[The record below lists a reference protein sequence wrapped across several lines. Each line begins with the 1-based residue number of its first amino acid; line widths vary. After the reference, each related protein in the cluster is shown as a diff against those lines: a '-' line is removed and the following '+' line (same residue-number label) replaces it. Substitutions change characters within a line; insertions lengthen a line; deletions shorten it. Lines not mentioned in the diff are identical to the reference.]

1 LFKYHAIK
9 EKEDVRIMKDKHL
22 TTDQGVPV
30 SDDQNSLTV
39 GERGPVL
46 LQDVHLIEKL
56 AHFDRE
62 RIPERVVHAKGA
74 GAHGYFQV
82 YKSMARYTCAKF
94 LQDPKKKTPVFV
106 RFSTV
111 VGSRGSADTARDPRG
126 FAVKFYTED
135 GNYDLVGNNL
145 PVFFIRDAIKFPDM
159 VHAFKPAPDTN
170 IPTSSS
176 ANSRFWDFISL
187 TPESTHMIT
196 WLFSDRGTVKS
207 YRKMEG
213 FGVNTYE
220 WVNAKG
226 KAVYVKYHWK
236 PKAGVETID
245 RHEATRLAGEDPD
258 VATRDLHETIASG
271 KTVEYELKV
280 QIMEIV
286 DELKQDFDPLD
297 ATKTWPEDKFPLV
310 PVGKM
315 VLNRNPENFFAEV
328 EQAAFCP
335 ASIVSGIE
343 FSADKLLQG
352 RVFSYADTQRHR
364 LGANYLQ
371 LPVNRPLVP
380 VNNNQRD
387 GAMQYAPYGGG
398 TVNYEP
404 NTLAGGMPSEA
415 PVNATAQGHVEGD
428 MVRKKIRLTN
438 DFEQAGERYRSLGK
452 VDQDHLVDNIVD
464 SLGKADKPIQQR
476 MVENLTK
483 ADPKLGKR
491 VADGLKL

>member
-1 LFKYHAIK
+1 
-9 EKEDVRIMKDKHL
+9 
-22 TTDQGVPV
+22 
-30 SDDQNSLTV
+30 
-39 GERGPVL
+39 
-46 LQDVHLIEKL
+46 
-56 AHFDRE
+56 
-62 RIPERVVHAKGA
+62 
-74 GAHGYFQV
+74 
-82 YKSMARYTCAKF
+82 
-94 LQDPKKKTPVFV
+94 
-106 RFSTV
+106 
-111 VGSRGSADTARDPRG
+111 
-126 FAVKFYTED
+126 
-135 GNYDLVGNNL
+135 
-145 PVFFIRDAIKFPDM
+145 M

-187 TPESTHMIT
+187 SPESTHMIT

-213 FGVNTYE
+213 FGVNTYK

-236 PKAGVETID
+236 PKAGIETID
-245 RHEATRLAGEDPD
+245 RHESTRLAGEDPD
-258 VATRDLHETIASG
+258 VATRDLHDWIASG
-271 KTVEYELKV
+271 KTAEYELNV
-280 QIMEIV
+280 QIMEIA

-297 ATKTWPEDKFPLV
+297 ATKTWPEDKFPLM

-343 FSADKLLQG
+343 LSADKLLQG

-364 LGANYLQ
+364 LGPNYLQ
-371 LPVNRPLVP
+371 IPVNRPLAA

-387 GAMQYAPYGGG
+387 GFMQYAPYGGG

-404 NTLAGGMPSEA
+404 NTLAGGMPNEA
-415 PVNATAQGHVEGD
+415 PATATEKYRLEGVV
-428 MVRKKIRLTN
+428 VRRKIPLPN
-438 DFEQAGERYRSLGK
+438 DFEQAGQRYRSLGK
-452 VDQDHLVDNIVD
+452 VDQAHLVDNIAD
-464 SLGKADKPIQQR
+464 SLGKANKQIQKR

-483 ADPKLGKR
+483 ADKELGKR
-491 VADGLKL
+491 VANGLKI

>member
-1 LFKYHAIK
+1 
-9 EKEDVRIMKDKHL
+9 MKKGNARVKNDRHL
-22 TTDQGVPV
+22 TTNQGVPV
-30 SDDQNSLTV
+30 SDNQNSLAV

-46 LQDVHLIEKL
+46 LQDVHLVEKL

-82 YKSMARYTCAKF
+82 YRSMAKYTCAKF
-94 LQDPKKKTPVFV
+94 LQDSKKKTPVFV

-111 VGSRGSADTARDPRG
+111 VGARGSADTARDPRG

-159 VHAFKPAPDTN
+159 VHAFKPAPDTGY
-170 IPTSSS
+170 PTSSS

-213 FGVNTYE
+213 FGVNTYR
-220 WVNAKG
+220 WVNAEG
-226 KAVYVKYHWK
+226 RAVHVKYHWK
-236 PKAGVETID
+236 PREGIETID
-245 RHEATRLAGEDPD
+245 RHEATHLAGEDPD

-271 KTVEYELKV
+271 KTVEYELCV
-280 QIMEIV
+280 QIMEMT
-286 DELKQDFDPLD
+286 DELKQNLDPLD
-297 ATKTWPEDKFPLV
+297 ATKTWPEDKFPLM

-315 VLNRNPENFFAEV
+315 VLNRNPANFFAET

-335 ASIVSGIE
+335 ASIVPGID

-352 RVFSYADTQRHR
+352 RIFSYADTQRHR
-364 LGANYLQ
+364 LGVNYLQ
-371 LPVNRPLVP
+371 IPINQPKVP
-380 VNNNQRD
+380 INNNQRD

-404 NTLAGGMPSEA
+404 NTLAGGMPREA
-415 PVNATAQGHVEGD
+415 PAIAITHNHLKGD
-428 MVRKKIRLTN
+428 MSRQKISLTN
-438 DFEQAGERYRSLGK
+438 DFEQAGGRYRSLGK
-452 VDQDHLVDNIVD
+452 IGQDHLIDSIVD
-464 SLGKADKPIQQR
+464 SLGKAYKPIQRR

-483 ADPKLGKR
+483 ADPELGKR
-491 VADGLKL
+491 VARGLKLT

>member
-1 LFKYHAIK
+1 MK
-9 EKEDVRIMKDKHL
+9 KDKHL
-22 TTDQGVPV
+22 TTNQGVPV
-30 SDDQNSLTV
+30 TDNQNSLTI

-74 GAHGYFQV
+74 GAHGHFQV
-82 YKSMARYTCAKF
+82 YKSMTKYTCAKF
-94 LQDPKKKTPVFV
+94 LQDPKKKTPVFA

-159 VHAFKPAPDTN
+159 VHSFKPAPDTN

-187 TPESTHMIT
+187 SPESTHMIT
-196 WLFSDRGTVKS
+196 WLFSDRGTIKS

-213 FGVNTYE
+213 FGVNTYK
-220 WVNAKG
+220 WVNAEG

-236 PKAGVETID
+236 PMAGVETID
-245 RHEATRLAGEDPD
+245 RDEATRLAGEDPD
-258 VATRDLHETIASG
+258 VATRDLYDTIASG
-271 KTVEYELKV
+271 KKVEFELRV
-280 QIMEIV
+280 QIMKIE

-297 ATKTWPEDKFPLV
+297 PTKTWPEDKFPLM

-315 VLNRNPENFFAEV
+315 VLDRNPENYFAEV

-335 ASIVSGIE
+335 ASIVPGVE
-343 FSADKLLQG
+343 LSADKLLQG

-364 LGANYLQ
+364 LGPNYLQ
-371 LPVNRPLVP
+371 LPINRPQVP

-387 GAMQYAPYGGG
+387 GAMQYGPYGGG

-404 NTLAGGMPSEA
+404 NTLASGMPREA
-415 PVNATAQGHVEGD
+415 PAYPVDKHHYEGD
-428 MVRKKIRLTN
+428 LTRKRINLTN
-438 DFEQAGERYRSLGK
+438 DFAQAGQRYRSLSK
-452 VDQDHLVDNIVD
+452 VDQDHLIGNISD
-464 SLGKADKPIQQR
+464 SLSKADKPIQKR
-476 MVENLTK
+476 MIENLIK
-483 ADPKLGKR
+483 ADPELGKR
-491 VADGLKL
+491 VAKALKE

>member
-1 LFKYHAIK
+1 
-9 EKEDVRIMKDKHL
+9 MKRRHL
-22 TTDQGVPV
+22 TTNQGVPV
-30 SDDQNSLTV
+30 SDNQNSQTI
-39 GERGPVL
+39 GEHGPVL

-62 RIPERVVHAKGA
+62 RIPERVVHARGA

-82 YKSMARYTCAKF
+82 YRSMEKYTCAKF
-94 LQDPKKKTPVFV
+94 LQDPAKQTPVFV

-126 FAVKFYTED
+126 FAVKFYTEE

-159 VHAFKPAPDTN
+159 VHAFKPSPDTN

-213 FGVNTYE
+213 FGVNTYK
-220 WVNAKG
+220 WVNKRG
-226 KAVYVKYHWK
+226 RAVYVKYHWK
-236 PKAGVETID
+236 PLAGLETID
-245 RHEATRLAGEDPD
+245 RHEAARLAGEDPD
-258 VATRDLHETIASG
+258 IATRDLWDTIASG
-271 KTVEYELKV
+271 RTVEYELNV
-280 QIMEIV
+280 QTMDTA
-286 DELKQDFDPLD
+286 DEFKQSFDPLD
-297 ATKTWPEDKFPLV
+297 ATKTWPEDKSTLM

-315 VLNRNPENFFAEV
+315 VLNRNPENYFAEV

-335 ASIVSGIE
+335 ASIVPGIE
-343 FSADKLLQG
+343 PSADKLLQG
-352 RVFSYADTQRHR
+352 RLFSYADTQRHR
-364 LGANYLQ
+364 LGPNYLQ
-371 LPVNRPLVP
+371 IPINKPRVP

-387 GAMQYAPYGGG
+387 GSMQYAPYGGG

-404 NTLAGGMPSEA
+404 NSLAGGMPQEA
-415 PVNATAQGHVEGD
+415 PAYGTSQPRVEGD
-428 MVRKKIRLTN
+428 LVRQKISLTN
-438 DFEQAGERYRSLGK
+438 DFEQAGERYHSLGK
-452 VDQDHLVDNIVD
+452 VAQAHLVDNIAD

-476 MVENLTK
+476 MVKNLTK
-483 ADPKLGKR
+483 ADPGLGKR
-491 VADGLKL
+491 VAKVLRL